1 MLRLTMGPSPARM
14 VGPAIA
20 SMLIYVLMAV
30 VLYLRPGRL
39 VSGEGPLR

>member
-1 MLRLTMGPSPARM
+1 MGPSPARM

-30 VLYLRPGRL
+30 VLYVRPTGLFPVRGR
-39 VSGEGPLR
+39 